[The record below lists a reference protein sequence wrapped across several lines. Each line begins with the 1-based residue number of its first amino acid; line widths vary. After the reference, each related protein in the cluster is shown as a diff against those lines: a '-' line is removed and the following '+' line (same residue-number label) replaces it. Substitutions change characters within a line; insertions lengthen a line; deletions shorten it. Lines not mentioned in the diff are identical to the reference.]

1 MLLATCLGGMITG
14 IFAHAESPRI
24 TGIENEKLK
33 YDIVYNWGIIWKKG
47 AEATLSTDT
56 FLMDGK
62 PVYKATLSARTTPFA
77 DKIFRVRDTLYS
89 VMHREHFLPLYYAK
103 IADEKKVFRKDE
115 LFYHYD
121 KDGTQGRTSLI
132 RPGNHQPDTFSLF
145 TPNRAFDML
154 SIFYYIRRLDFGQAE
169 MGERFP
175 VEIFSGRH
183 VEKME
188 IEYLGRMI
196 LSLPGNRFYPAY
208 KVKLRFFGKT
218 GEKVNENMTAWI
230 SEDPRRIPLMVE
242 GRLPV
247 GSLKAFY
254 SGK

>member
-1 MLLATCLGGMITG
+1 M
-14 IFAHAESPRI
+14 SQPRCALSI
-24 TGIENEKLK
+24 QQVENENLK

-47 AEATLSTDT
+47 AEATLSVDT
-56 FLMDGK
+56 FSFEGK
-62 PVYKATLSARTTPFA
+62 PAYKATLSAATTPFA
-77 DKIFRVRDTLYS
+77 DRIFRVRDTLYS
-89 VMHREHFLPLYYAK
+89 FMHRDRYVPLYYAK
-103 IADEKKVFRKDE
+103 IANEKKVFRKDE
-115 LFYHYD
+115 VFYRYTEN
-121 KDGTQGRTSLI
+121 GTHGFTSLI
-132 RPGNHQPDTFSLF
+132 RPDKIEPDTFSLF
-145 TPNRAFDML
+145 SSNRVLDML
-154 SIFYYIRRLDFGQAE
+154 SVFYYIRTLDFEKAE
-169 MGERFP
+169 MYERFP

-188 IEYLGRMI
+188 IEYLGRT
-196 LSLPGNRFYPAY
+196 LLPLPGDRIYPAY

-254 SGK
+254 TGK